1 MLALNGYYISFLTFG
16 VLSMAMNPIGQ
27 GSDRNSDVGRR
38 NVVPQEVEGV
48 RLERLRALRNSRAG
62 YLGAM
67 NRSQKDIEL
76 LLMDF
81 ENYEAVLEGR
91 NSVNK
96 IFNDYTKCCQDYE
109 ACLNSDETVEYN
121 L

>member
-27 GSDRNSDVGRR
+27 GSDSISDVGRPRR
-38 NVVPQEVEGV
+38 NVVPREVEGV

-67 NRSQKDIEL
+67 NRSQKDIDL
-76 LLMDF
+76 LLMDQF
-81 ENYEAVLEGR
+81 GINNGSACITLLYIL
-91 NSVNK
+91 SVCIMFCYK
-96 IFNDYTKCCQDYE
+96 KLSKATY
-109 ACLNSDETVEYN
+109 LVSR
-121 L
+121 

>member
-1 MLALNGYYISFLTFG
+1 
-16 VLSMAMNPIGQ
+16 MAMNPIGQ
-27 GSDRNSDVGRR
+27 GSDRNSDVGRPR
-38 NVVPQEVEGV
+38 MNVVPREVKGV

-81 ENYEAVLEGR
+81 ANSRSSVKADFQSSHEAPRSSLRVH
-91 NSVNK
+91 
-96 IFNDYTKCCQDYE
+96 
-109 ACLNSDETVEYN
+109 A
-121 L
+121 